1 MVSISAICTKI
12 FLFFCLMV
20 AGGGIQDEAKE
31 PVIDS
36 EERLMIGMINEYRE
50 EHGLGRLQTSI
61 ALTRAADW
69 MTNDMAT
76 NNIFGHTDSL
86 GRDPGGRIG
95 SFGYKN
101 HSYRGENLA
110 AGFGDAK
117 TTFKQWKDSPSHNA
131 AMLHPKFKVI
141 GISRYKDDSSQYKW
155 YWVSDFGGHIDKT
168 FEAGQNQAG
177 Q

>member
-1 MVSISAICTKI
+1 MGSITAVCTTI
-12 FLFFCLMV
+12 FLFFLV
-20 AGGGIQDEAKE
+20 AGGGFQNEVKE

-36 EERLMIGMINEYRE
+36 EERLMIDMINDYRE
-50 EHGLGRLQTSI
+50 EHGLGLLQTSI

-76 NNIFGHTDSL
+76 NKIFGHTDSL
-86 GRDPGGRIG
+86 GRGPGARIS

-141 GISRYKDDSSQYKW
+141 GISRHKDDSSQYKW
-155 YWVSDFGGHIDKT
+155 YWASDFGGHIDKT
-168 FEAGQNQAG
+168 FEAGQNFTG
-177 Q
+177 N

>member
-1 MVSISAICTKI
+1 MGSISAICTTI
-12 FLFFCLMV
+12 FLFLWLMV
-20 AGGGIQDEAKE
+20 AGGGFQNEVKE

-36 EERLMIGMINEYRE
+36 EERLMVEMINDYRE

-76 NNIFGHTDSL
+76 NNIFSHTDSL
-86 GRDPGGRIG
+86 GRDLGERIG

-117 TTFKQWKDSPSHNA
+117 ATFKQWKDSPSHNA
-131 AMLHPKFKVI
+131 TMLHPKFKVI
-141 GISRYKDDSSQYKW
+141 GISRHKDDSSKFKW
-155 YWVSDFGGHIDKT
+155 YWASDFGGHVDKT
-168 FEAGQNQAG
+168 FEAGG
-177 Q
+177 